1 MINMQEILKKIIIEY
16 QNKKIDYLSR
26 NIISNTEIDSS
37 CYVIIGPRRS
47 GKSYYLF
54 EIKDKL
60 KDKLNKKDTDF
71 IYINFED
78 ERLIDL
84 KTKNLDQILEAYKE
98 IYDNKPIIFLDE
110 IQNIKHWEK
119 FARRLADNKYLVFI
133 TGSNSKML
141 SKEIGSTLGGR
152 YISINVNTLDFK
164 EFLSLK
170 QFPITKDLFYS
181 DKQNQ
186 YKKLITEYI
195 EFGAYPEVVKNTNKL
210 EILKTYLDLYIY
222 KDISGR
228 WAIENIDYLLL
239 ILKKIRGSICTEIN
253 PNTIYEDMIKAGIP
267 ISVKTTYNYIKYL
280 KDVFLISEIQ
290 LYKKSFKNREIKKKY
305 YFYDNGFMK
314 LFELED
320 DKGKKLQ
327 NLVYTELLKN
337 EKEVYYW
344 KNKKNQE
351 CDFII
356 KEKDTIIRAIQVTHE
371 LNDNSRNREINSL
384 LATLNYFELN
394 QGTIITSNQEEKIKI
409 DNKTINVIPIW
420 KWLIKYD

>member
-1 MINMQEILKKIIIEY
+1 MIDMQEILKKIIIEY
-16 QNKKIDYLSR
+16 QDKKIDYLSR
-26 NIISNTEIDSS
+26 NIISYTEIDSS

-54 EIKDKL
+54 EIRDKL
-60 KDKLNKKDTDF
+60 KEKLNKQDTDF

-98 IYDNKPIIFLDE
+98 MYDNKPIIFLDE

-119 FARRLADNKYLVFI
+119 FARRIADNKYLVFI
-133 TGSNSKML
+133 TGSNYKML

-152 YISINVNTLDFK
+152 YISINVNTLHFK

-356 KEKDTIIRAIQVTHE
+356 KEKDKIIRAIQVTHE

-394 QGTIITSNQEEKIKI
+394 QGTIITSNQEEKIQV
-409 DNKTINVIPIW
+409 DNKTINVMPIW